1 MYAIVLLF
9 QLGLF
14 PYGGYEA
21 LLPVDP
27 STLPLDAMIETY
39 RRLKTADPNDPGSW
53 MHAYTPIT
61 TKEYTWND
69 ESRDVCIKIRAVD
82 KNKNPLTDFGPEQ
95 CSKFPTAPNNVD
107 IQTGT

>member
-39 RRLKTADPNDPGSW
+39 RRLKTADPNDPGSSVIETGIQYHHW
-53 MHAYTPIT
+53 
-61 TKEYTWND
+61 EG
-69 ESRDVCIKIRAVD
+69 
-82 KNKNPLTDFGPEQ
+82 LL
-95 CSKFPTAPNNVD
+95 APFVFLMLGV
-107 IQTGT
+107 IFFVVFKVM